1 METGCAR
8 PFVRKLRFQAE
19 AKLKVRQPTGS
30 LGRVRVSCLKEMMR
44 KAATVFLTASRL
56 ACSILYWPLPSFCS
70 RGVPVIIEPQQV
82 KRAAETANP
91 RQ

>member
-1 METGCAR
+1 
-8 PFVRKLRFQAE
+8 
-19 AKLKVRQPTGS
+19 
-30 LGRVRVSCLKEMMR
+30 MR

-56 ACSILYWPLPSFCS
+56 ACSILWPPPSFCS

-91 RQ
+91 RNDNCLTAWNPLLLAKA